1 VAISG
6 LAKIFGNTI
15 RTNEYV
21 AGLWKQD
28 LIRGLIWHTKG
39 AKLIPQQSSDNMRA
53 INDAFPSWSWA
64 SVGYELVENSQ
75 KSNTNFRALSLVE
88 DVQVDL
94 VDPRDPFSAV
104 KSGSVTIT
112 GPLKKVPRLYDK
124 DWKSTE
130 ASISEF
136 ERHLSKIVEKESLR
150 GVEHRYS
157 SPPGGHFAALQMLG
171 DIHSLDLLLLGAT
184 GEVSNGINVYRRV
197 GVLTLRYFPKESVA
211 SPDLI
216 AKLEEFKTSRTA
228 RLSPKEKCTK
238 KQKASNHVV
247 TELKRELWKTETVII
262 V

>member
-15 RTNEYV
+15 RNHEYV
-21 AGLWKQD
+21 AGLWKPD

-39 AKLIPQQSSDNMRA
+39 AKLIPRQSADNMRA
-53 INDAFPSWSWA
+53 VNNAFPSWSWA
-64 SVGYELVENSQ
+64 SVGYELVKNGQ
-75 KSNTNFRALSLVE
+75 KNNNNFQALSLVE

-94 VDPRDPFSAV
+94 VDQHNPFGAV

-112 GPLKKVPRLYDK
+112 GPLKKVLRLYNK
-124 DWKSTE
+124 EWKSTE

-136 ERHLSKIVEKESLR
+136 ERHLSEIVETESLG

-157 SPPGGHFAALQMLG
+157 SPPGGHFAALQMLR
-171 DIHSLDLLLLGAT
+171 DIHSLDLFVLEAT

-197 GVLTLRYFPKESVA
+197 GVLTLRYFPKRSMA

-216 AKLEEFKTSRTA
+216 AKLEAFETSRTA
-228 RLSPKEKCTK
+228 RLGPQKEKRG
-238 KQKASNHVV
+238 KQKASNDVV
-247 TELKRELWKTETVII
+247 MELERESWKTETVII